1 MVQCLWW
8 SEKMSNQSSG
18 QATMADWNIALW
30 QMNATVGDFAGNAAK
45 IESAARQAERMGAGL
60 LLTPEMSLVGY
71 PAEDWILRD
80 DFCEKS
86 RRVLVHLAETLKD
99 TIPVLVGTVW
109 KEENGIRRNALAFLR
124 NGCIEALYFKQ
135 HLPEYGVFDEPRV
148 FSAGDQPVVI
158 EVNGVRLGLA
168 ICEDLWHPDVM
179 AQTCSAGAQVILSAN
194 ASPFEAEKSEERE
207 RTILPFVKRNHIPL
221 VYVNAVGGQDELV
234 FDGVG
239 FATDAEGT
247 VFLRQPSFAEDL
259 QVVSVRALM
268 KPQTAVPLKEDEEQR
283 LTSMYGALTMAL
295 SDYVHKN
302 GFKQVVI
309 GLSGGIDSALVATIA
324 ADVLGAD
331 NVLAVMMPT
340 RFTADLSFDL
350 AKQLVKN
357 LRIPYVVRPI
367 EDLFKGYQALL
378 ADDFAG
384 KAWDVTEENLQA
396 RIRGTVLMAYSNKF
410 GRLVIT
416 TGNKSETAIGYSTL
430 YGDTAGAFA
439 LIKDVYK
446 TDVWALARF
455 VNRHWEREV
464 IPEALINRPPS
475 AELREGQLDEASLP
489 KYAVLDAFLKAYVDD
504 RQSLEEAVDKAR
516 CDRATAERIV
526 RLVHRNEYKRR
537 QSPTGPK
544 LSGTAFGR
552 DWRYPMTAK

>member
-1 MVQCLWW
+1 MN
-8 SEKMSNQSSG
+8 NQGSG
-18 QATMADWNIALW
+18 QATMADLKIALW
-30 QMNATVGDFAGNAAK
+30 QMNAKVGDFVGNAAE
-45 IESAARQAERMGAGL
+45 IRAAACRAEQMGADL

-80 DFCEKS
+80 DFCEKA
-86 RRVLVHLAETLKD
+86 RKVLTLLAESMKD

-109 KEENGIRRNALAFLR
+109 KEENGDRRNALALLR
-124 NGCIEALYFKQ
+124 SGCIEALYFKQ

-194 ASPFEAEKSEERE
+194 ASPFEVGKSEERE
-207 RTILPFVKRNHIPL
+207 RTILPFVKRYHIPL

-234 FDGVG
+234 FDGAG

-247 VFLRQPSFAEDL
+247 VFLRQPSFTEEL

-283 LTSMYGALTMAL
+283 LTSMYGALTLAL

-302 GFKQVVI
+302 GFNQVVI

-324 ADVLGAD
+324 ADALGAD

-367 EDLFKGYQALL
+367 EALFKGYQALL
-378 ADDFAG
+378 ADDFSG

-396 RIRGTVLMAYSNKF
+396 RIRGTVLMAYANKF

-416 TGNKSETAIGYSTL
+416 TGNKSETAVGYSTL

-489 KYAVLDAFLKAYVDD
+489 KYAVLDAFLKAYVDG

>member
-1 MVQCLWW
+1 MRR
-8 SEKMSNQSSG
+8 
-18 QATMADWNIALW
+18 
-30 QMNATVGDFAGNAAK
+30 
-45 IESAARQAERMGAGL
+45 SAISWK
-60 LLTPEMSLVGY
+60 TPPRY
-71 PAEDWILRD
+71 
-80 DFCEKS
+80 
-86 RRVLVHLAETLKD
+86 
-99 TIPVLVGTVW
+99 
-109 KEENGIRRNALAFLR
+109 
-124 NGCIEALYFKQ
+124 
-135 HLPEYGVFDEPRV
+135 EPRPDGR
-148 FSAGDQPVVI
+148 STWGRACC
-158 EVNGVRLGLA
+158 EVG
-168 ICEDLWHPDVM
+168 
-179 AQTCSAGAQVILSAN
+179 
-194 ASPFEAEKSEERE
+194 KSEERE
-207 RTILPFVKRNHIPL
+207 RTILPFVKRNRIPL

-234 FDGVG
+234 FDGAG

-247 VFLRQPSFAEDL
+247 VFLRQPSFTEDL
-259 QVVSVRALM
+259 KIVAVQTLM
-268 KPQTAVPLKEDEEQR
+268 KPQTAVPLKEDEKQR
-283 LTSMYGALTMAL
+283 LTSMYGALTLAL
-295 SDYVHKN
+295 ADYVHKN

-309 GLSGGIDSALVATIA
+309 GLSGGIDSALVATVA
-324 ADVLGAD
+324 ADALGAD

-350 AKQLVKN
+350 AKRLVTN

-367 EDLFKGYQALL
+367 EELFKGYQALL
-378 ADDFAG
+378 ADDFVG

-396 RIRGTVLMAYSNKF
+396 RIRGTVLMAYANKF

-416 TGNKSETAIGYSTL
+416 TGNKSETAVGYSTL

-446 TDVWALARF
+446 SDVWALARF
-455 VNRHWEREV
+455 VNRYWEREV

-489 KYAVLDAFLKAYVDD
+489 KYAVLDAFLKAYVDG
-504 RQSLEEAVDKAR
+504 RQSLEDAADKAQ

>member
-1 MVQCLWW
+1 
-8 SEKMSNQSSG
+8 MSNQSSG

>member
-1 MVQCLWW
+1 
-8 SEKMSNQSSG
+8 MSG
-18 QATMADWNIALW
+18 IAVY
-30 QMNATVGDFAGNAAK
+30 QMGSVVGDMVGNASKIYATALRAK
-45 IESAARQAERMGAGL
+45 RKGAGL

-80 DFCEKS
+80 DFCEKAQ
-86 RRVLVHLAETLKD
+86 RALTHLAETLKN

-124 NGCIEALYFKQ
+124 NGCIETLYFKQ

-148 FSAGDQPVVI
+148 FTPGNQPTVI
-158 EVNGVRLGLA
+158 EVEDIRLGLA
-168 ICEDLWHPDVM
+168 ICEDLWHPDVV
-179 AQTCSAGAQVILSAN
+179 AQTYAAGAQVILSAN
-194 ASPFEAEKSEERE
+194 ASPFEMGKSEERE

-234 FDGVG
+234 FDGSG
-239 FATDAEGT
+239 FVTDAEGT
-247 VFLRQPSFAEDL
+247 VFLRQPSFTEDL
-259 QVVSVRALM
+259 QVVSVQTLM
-268 KPQTAVPLKEDEEQR
+268 KSQTAVLLKGDEEQR
-283 LTSMYGALTMAL
+283 LTSMYGALKLAL

-302 GFKQVVI
+302 GFKQVVV

-324 ADVLGAD
+324 ADALGAD

-357 LRIPYVVRPI
+357 LRISYVVRPI
-367 EDLFKGYQALL
+367 EELFKGYQALL
-378 ADDFAG
+378 TDDFAG

-396 RIRGTVLMAYSNKF
+396 RIRGTVLMAYANKF

-416 TGNKSETAIGYSTL
+416 TGNKSETAVGYSTL

-455 VNRHWEREV
+455 VNRHRGREV

-489 KYAVLDAFLKAYVDD
+489 KYAVLDAFLKAYVDG
-504 RQSLEEAVDKAR
+504 RQSMAEAADKAQ
-516 CDRATAERIV
+516 CDRATAEHIV

>member
-1 MVQCLWW
+1 
-8 SEKMSNQSSG
+8 MSNQSSG
-18 QATMADWNIALW
+18 QATMADLNIALW

-86 RRVLVHLAETLKD
+86 RRALVHLAETLKD

-239 FATDAEGT
+239 FATDAEGA

-324 ADVLGAD
+324 ANALGAD

>member
-1 MVQCLWW
+1 
-8 SEKMSNQSSG
+8 MSG
-18 QATMADWNIALW
+18 IAVY
-30 QMNATVGDFAGNAAK
+30 QMGSVVGDMVGNASKIYATALRAK
-45 IESAARQAERMGAGL
+45 RKGAGL

-80 DFCEKS
+80 DFCEKAQ
-86 RRVLVHLAETLKD
+86 RALTHLAETLKN

-124 NGCIEALYFKQ
+124 NGCIETLYFKQ

-148 FSAGDQPVVI
+148 FTPGNQPTVI
-158 EVNGVRLGLA
+158 EVEDIRLGLA
-168 ICEDLWHPDVM
+168 ICEDLWHPDVV
-179 AQTCSAGAQVILSAN
+179 AQTYAAGAQVILSAN
-194 ASPFEAEKSEERE
+194 ASPFEVGKSKERE

-234 FDGVG
+234 FDGAG

-247 VFLRQPSFAEDL
+247 VFLRQPSFTEDL
-259 QVVSVRALM
+259 QVVSVQALM
-268 KPQTAVPLKEDEEQR
+268 KPQTAVSLKEDEEQR
-283 LTSMYGALTMAL
+283 LTSMYGALKLAL

-309 GLSGGIDSALVATIA
+309 GLSGGIDSALVATVA
-324 ADVLGAD
+324 ADALGAD

-350 AKQLVKN
+350 AKQLVTN

-367 EDLFKGYQALL
+367 EELFKGYQALL

-384 KAWDVTEENLQA
+384 KVWDVTEENLQA
-396 RIRGTVLMAYSNKF
+396 RIRGTILMAYANKF
-410 GRLVIT
+410 GWLVIT
-416 TGNKSETAIGYSTL
+416 TGNKSETAVGYSTL

-455 VNRHWEREV
+455 INRHRGCEV

-489 KYAVLDAFLKAYVDD
+489 KYTVLDAFLKAYVDG
-504 RQSLEEAVDKAR
+504 RQSLEDAADEAQ

-526 RLVHRNEYKRR
+526 RLVHRAEYKRR

>member
-1 MVQCLWW
+1 MQL
-8 SEKMSNQSSG
+8 MSG
-18 QATMADWNIALW
+18 IAVY
-30 QMNATVGDFAGNAAK
+30 QMGSVVGDMVGNASKIYATALRAK
-45 IESAARQAERMGAGL
+45 RKGAGL

-80 DFCEKS
+80 DFCEKAQ
-86 RRVLVHLAETLKD
+86 RALTHLAETLKN

-124 NGCIEALYFKQ
+124 NGCIETLYFKQ

-148 FSAGDQPVVI
+148 FTPGNQPTVI
-158 EVNGVRLGLA
+158 EVEDIRLGLA
-168 ICEDLWHPDVM
+168 ICEDLWHPDVV
-179 AQTCSAGAQVILSAN
+179 AQTYAAGAQVILSAN
-194 ASPFEAEKSEERE
+194 ASPFEVGKSKERE

-234 FDGVG
+234 FDGAG

-247 VFLRQPSFAEDL
+247 VFLRQPSFIEDL
-259 QVVSVRALM
+259 QIVSVQALM

-283 LTSMYGALTMAL
+283 LTSMYGALKLAL
-295 SDYVHKN
+295 SDYVYKN
-302 GFKQVVI
+302 GFRQVVI
-309 GLSGGIDSALVATIA
+309 GLSGGIDSALVATVA
-324 ADVLGAD
+324 ADALGAD

-367 EDLFKGYQALL
+367 EELFKGYQALL
-378 ADDFAG
+378 VNDFAG

-396 RIRGTVLMAYSNKF
+396 RIRGTVLMAYANKF

-416 TGNKSETAIGYSTL
+416 TGNKSETAVGYSTL

-455 VNRHWEREV
+455 INRHRGREV

-489 KYAVLDAFLKAYVDD
+489 KYAVLDAFLKAYVDG
-504 RQSLEEAVDKAR
+504 RQSMEDAADKAQ

-552 DWRYPMTAK
+552 DWRYPMTAR

>member
-1 MVQCLWW
+1 MQL
-8 SEKMSNQSSG
+8 MSG
-18 QATMADWNIALW
+18 IAVY
-30 QMNATVGDFAGNAAK
+30 QMGSVVGDMVGNASKIYATALRAK
-45 IESAARQAERMGAGL
+45 RKGAGL

-71 PAEDWILRD
+71 PAEDWVLRD
-80 DFCEKS
+80 DFCEKAQ
-86 RRVLVHLAETLKD
+86 RALTHLAETLKN

-124 NGCIEALYFKQ
+124 NGCIETLYFKQ

-148 FSAGDQPVVI
+148 FTPGNQPTVI
-158 EVNGVRLGLA
+158 EVEDIRLGLA
-168 ICEDLWHPDVM
+168 ICEDLWHPDVV
-179 AQTCSAGAQVILSAN
+179 AQTYAAGAQVILSAN
-194 ASPFEAEKSEERE
+194 ASPFEMGKSEERE

-234 FDGVG
+234 FDGSG
-239 FATDAEGT
+239 FVTDAEGT
-247 VFLRQPSFAEDL
+247 VFLRQPSFIEDL
-259 QVVSVRALM
+259 QVVSVQTLM
-268 KPQTAVPLKEDEEQR
+268 KSQTAVPLKEDEEQR
-283 LTSMYGALTMAL
+283 LTSMYGALKLAL

-302 GFKQVVI
+302 GFKQVVV

-324 ADVLGAD
+324 ADALGAD

-350 AKQLVKN
+350 AKRLVKN

-367 EDLFKGYQALL
+367 EELFEGYQALL

-396 RIRGTVLMAYSNKF
+396 RIRGTVLMAYANKF

-416 TGNKSETAIGYSTL
+416 TGNKSETAVGYSTL

-455 VNRHWEREV
+455 VNRHWGREV
-464 IPEALINRPPS
+464 IPGALINRPPS

-489 KYAVLDAFLKAYVDD
+489 KYAVLDAFLKAYVDG
-504 RQSLEEAVDKAR
+504 RQSLEDAADKAQ

>member
-1 MVQCLWW
+1 
-8 SEKMSNQSSG
+8 MSNQSSG
-18 QATMADWNIALW
+18 QATMADLNIALW

-239 FATDAEGT
+239 FATDAGGT

-324 ADVLGAD
+324 ADALGAD

-526 RLVHRNEYKRR
+526 WLVHRNEYKRR

>member
-1 MVQCLWW
+1 
-8 SEKMSNQSSG
+8 MSIMNFCKLPSSMSDL
-18 QATMADWNIALW
+18 TTSTLKVALC
-30 QMNATVGDFAGNAAK
+30 QMNSTVGDFSGNSAK
-45 IESAARQAERMGAGL
+45 IREAVLCAQKEGAGL
-60 LLTPEMSLVGY
+60 VVTPEMSLTGY
-71 PAEDWILRD
+71 PIEDCGLRD
-80 DFCEKS
+80 DFCEIARKT
-86 RRVLVHLAETLKD
+86 LVKLAQDVKTLV
-99 TIPVLVGTVW
+99 PVLVGTIWVD
-109 KEENGIRRNALAFLR
+109 ETGVRRNALALLR
-124 NGCIEALYFKQ
+124 NGRVDVLHFKNC
-135 HLPEYGVFDEPRV
+135 LPNYGVFDEPRV
-148 FSAGDQPVVI
+148 FTAADRPTVI
-158 EVNGVRLGLA
+158 DVEGVKLGLA
-168 ICEDLWHPDVM
+168 ICEDIWHSEFLEK
-179 AQTCSAGAQVILSAN
+179 TCAAGARIIVAAN
-194 ASPFEAEKSEERE
+194 ASPFESGKIAERE
-207 RTILPFVKRNHIPL
+207 RTVLPFVRSCQVPIL
-221 VYVNAVGGQDELV
+221 YVNTIGGQDELV
-234 FDGVG
+234 FDGSS
-239 FATDAEGT
+239 FATDFWGR
-247 VFLRQPSFAEDL
+247 VFRRLKRFEEDL
-259 QVVSVRALM
+259 QVVAVQDLVKVQPPVDLPRGEQARLQALYE
-268 KPQTAVPLKEDEEQR
+268 ALKI
-283 LTSMYGALTMAL
+283 ALK
-295 SDYVHKN
+295 DYVTKN
-302 GFKQVVI
+302 GFRQVVI
-309 GLSGGIDSALVATIA
+309 GLSGGIDSALVATVA
-324 ADVLGAD
+324 ADALGAD

-367 EDLFKGYQALL
+367 EELFKGYQALL

-396 RIRGTVLMAYSNKF
+396 RIRGTVLMAYANKF

-416 TGNKSETAIGYSTL
+416 TGNKSETAVGYSTL

-446 TDVWALARF
+446 TDVWAMARF
-455 VNRHWEREV
+455 INRHRGREV

-489 KYAVLDAFLKAYVDD
+489 KYAVLDAFLKAYVDG
-504 RQSLEEAVDKAR
+504 RLSLEDAADKAQ

>member
-1 MVQCLWW
+1 
-8 SEKMSNQSSG
+8 MSG
-18 QATMADWNIALW
+18 IAVY
-30 QMNATVGDFAGNAAK
+30 QMGSVVGDMVGNASKIYATALRAK
-45 IESAARQAERMGAGL
+45 RKGAGL

-80 DFCEKS
+80 DFCEKAQ
-86 RRVLVHLAETLKD
+86 RALTHLAETLKN

-124 NGCIEALYFKQ
+124 NGCIETLYFKQ

-148 FSAGDQPVVI
+148 FTPGNQPTVI
-158 EVNGVRLGLA
+158 EVEDIRLGLA
-168 ICEDLWHPDVM
+168 ICEDLWHPDVV
-179 AQTCSAGAQVILSAN
+179 AQTYAAGAQVILSAN
-194 ASPFEAEKSEERE
+194 ASPFEVGKSKERE

-234 FDGVG
+234 FDGAG

-247 VFLRQPSFAEDL
+247 VFLRQPSFIEDL
-259 QVVSVRALM
+259 QIVSVQALM

-283 LTSMYGALTMAL
+283 LTSMYGALKLAL
-295 SDYVHKN
+295 SDYVYKN
-302 GFKQVVI
+302 GFRQVVI
-309 GLSGGIDSALVATIA
+309 GLSGGIDSALVATVA
-324 ADVLGAD
+324 ADALGAD

-367 EDLFKGYQALL
+367 EELFKGYQALL
-378 ADDFAG
+378 VNDFAG

-396 RIRGTVLMAYSNKF
+396 RIRGTVLMAYANKF

-416 TGNKSETAIGYSTL
+416 TGNKSETAVGYSTL

-455 VNRHWEREV
+455 INRHRGREV

-489 KYAVLDAFLKAYVDD
+489 KYAVLDAFLKAYVDG
-504 RQSLEEAVDKAR
+504 RQSMEDAADKAQ

-552 DWRYPMTAK
+552 DWRYPMTAR

>member
-1 MVQCLWW
+1 
-8 SEKMSNQSSG
+8 MSDLTTS
-18 QATMADWNIALW
+18 TLKVALC
-30 QMNATVGDFAGNAAK
+30 QMNSTVGDFSGNSAK
-45 IESAARQAERMGAGL
+45 IREAVLCAQKEGAGL
-60 LLTPEMSLVGY
+60 VVTPEMSLTGY
-71 PAEDWILRD
+71 PIEDCGLRD
-80 DFCEKS
+80 DFCEIARKT
-86 RRVLVHLAETLKD
+86 LVKLAQDVKTLV
-99 TIPVLVGTVW
+99 PVLVGTIWVD
-109 KEENGIRRNALAFLR
+109 ETGVRRNALALLR
-124 NGCIEALYFKQ
+124 NGRVDVLHFKNC
-135 HLPEYGVFDEPRV
+135 LPNYGVFDEPRV
-148 FSAGDQPVVI
+148 FTAADRPTVI
-158 EVNGVRLGLA
+158 DVEGVKLGLA
-168 ICEDLWHPDVM
+168 ICEDIWHSEFLEK
-179 AQTCSAGAQVILSAN
+179 TCAAGARIIVAAN
-194 ASPFEAEKSEERE
+194 ASPFESGKIAERE
-207 RTILPFVKRNHIPL
+207 RTVLPFVRSCQVPIL
-221 VYVNAVGGQDELV
+221 YVNTIGGQDELV
-234 FDGVG
+234 FDGSS
-239 FATDAEGT
+239 FATDFWGR
-247 VFLRQPSFAEDL
+247 VFRRLKRFEEDL
-259 QVVSVRALM
+259 QVVAVQDLVKVQPPVDLPRGEQARLQALYE
-268 KPQTAVPLKEDEEQR
+268 ALKI
-283 LTSMYGALTMAL
+283 ALK
-295 SDYVHKN
+295 DYVTKN
-302 GFKQVVI
+302 GFRQVVI
-309 GLSGGIDSALVATIA
+309 GLSGGIDSALVATVA
-324 ADVLGAD
+324 ADALGAD

-367 EDLFKGYQALL
+367 EELFKGYQALL

-396 RIRGTVLMAYSNKF
+396 RIRGTVLMAYANKF

-416 TGNKSETAIGYSTL
+416 TGNKSETAVGYSTL

-446 TDVWALARF
+446 TDVWAMARF
-455 VNRHWEREV
+455 INRHRGREV

-489 KYAVLDAFLKAYVDD
+489 KYAVLDAFLKAYVDG
-504 RQSLEEAVDKAR
+504 RLSLEDAADKAQ